1 MTKQKYFEK
10 IIKCLNFKQT
20 VDLLAISLN
29 TQLPHFVSLT
39 HFISFMK
46 KPVILCFPAIHLYP
60 QGFTKGLVPNWPN
73 QLWYTEYTE
82 ISIKDF
88 TLPSGPDL
96 LILPSQ
102 TNIRHPMHQS
112 LQLRAAIISGKQ
124 QQQPTNLKMLKFIAS
139 FMGS

>member
-1 MTKQKYFEK
+1 MATHIPGIFNKKTDIESRKHETRTEWMTKQKYFEK

-60 QGFTKGLVPNWPN
+60 
-73 QLWYTEYTE
+73 
-82 ISIKDF
+82 
-88 TLPSGPDL
+88 
-96 LILPSQ
+96 
-102 TNIRHPMHQS
+102 
-112 LQLRAAIISGKQ
+112 
-124 QQQPTNLKMLKFIAS
+124 
-139 FMGS
+139 